1 MFDFNRLRDPDNQS
15 SQLNLKDNFLESK
28 IKQTNYEIVNEIPR
42 FTDNSYATNFGDQW
56 KEYDKDQF
64 DDQEGDYEHL
74 KRSFDTLQLCF
85 PHTLSNLKNKLV
97 LEAGSGYG
105 RFTHVLLNHKAIV
118 DTFDLSY
125 SVDALKENL
134 INHKN
139 YNLYLKSITQASILK
154 MPYQKKFYDYVICV
168 HVLQHTPDPEESI
181 KKLWEMLKPGGYL
194 VIDHYRLK
202 LKSMYPPIGGFG
214 NLFRKI
220 TLCLPYRYQ
229 KNFSELP
236 HGDINDVKIETIPK
250 FDILTAGFP
259 CQPFSKIGMR
269 QGFKH
274 KTQGNLFF
282 NIAEILREKEP
293 ISFIL
298 ENVSGLLTHKS
309 KDKKTLDIMFSEL
322 EKIGYE
328 INYKLIDSS
337 NFGVPQ
343 IRRRIFNYR

>member
-15 SQLNLKDNFLESK
+15 YQLNLKNNFLESK
-28 IKQTNYEIVNEIPR
+28 IKQTNYEIINEIPR

-56 KEYDKDQF
+56 KVYDKDQF

-97 LEAGSGYG
+97 LEAGSGNG

-168 HVLQHTPDPEESI
+168 HVLQHTPNPEESI
-181 KKLWEMLKPGGYL
+181 KKLWEMVKPGGYL

-229 KNFSELP
+229 KNFS
-236 HGDINDVKIETIPK
+236 DNFVKFWFPIHWK
-250 FDILTAGFP
+250 FKDSKLIQQIL
-259 CQPFSKIGMR
+259 MR
-269 QGFKH
+269 LSPVRFYYPWL
-274 KTQGNLFF
+274 NL
-282 NIAEILREKEP
+282 
-293 ISFIL
+293 
-298 ENVSGLLTHKS
+298 KS
-309 KDKKTLDIMFSEL
+309 KDAYFKKALVDTHDGSTDKYHHFRTVNQIKRYLKRLKEIDIYSV
-322 EKIGYE
+322 KKGGNGI
-328 INYKLIDSS
+328 IAWAKKN
-337 NFGVPQ
+337 N
-343 IRRRIFNYR
+343 